1 MPASYNIA
9 PSQDIA
15 VVRAGGGRRHMAL
28 LRWGLVPAWAKEVKS
43 GYSMINAR
51 AETVAE
57 KPAYR
62 SAYRHRRCLVLA
74 DGFYEWERTGGR
86 TRPWIFRAA
95 LIGSLVV
102 HGLLLAGESRHV
114 GVCQDVGAMLVVA
127 GV

>member
-57 KPAYR
+57 KPSFRVAF
-62 SAYRHRRCLVLA
+62 RREFTEPVDPVGGLV
-74 DGFYEWERTGGR
+74 
-86 TRPWIFRAA
+86 
-95 LIGSLVV
+95 
-102 HGLLLAGESRHV
+102 HHV
-114 GVCQDVGAMLVVA
+114 
-127 GV
+127 